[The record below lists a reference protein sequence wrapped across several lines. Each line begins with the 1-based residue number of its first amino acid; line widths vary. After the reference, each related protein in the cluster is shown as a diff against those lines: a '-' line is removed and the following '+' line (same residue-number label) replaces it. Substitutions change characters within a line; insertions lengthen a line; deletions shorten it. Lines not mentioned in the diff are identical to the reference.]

1 MQAFYEIFHVA
12 AVKTM
17 FYLLFGSLRPD
28 NHKVILILSETLKV
42 LVLLC
47 SWVRRLTLRFYD
59 GVGSPDGAEV
69 VVSREVIHLKFIFF
83 LRFFFFIL
91 IIFLLRLLSQFLV
104 DHQFSKLL
112 RFVPVLWRQF
122 VWILFLHT
130 VKSGLF
136 ANGVWSISK
145 LVWNASSWCCS
156 HGYSSCEGCCSLSY
170 VTKGA
175 WYRSDTRR
183 FYLWVAP
190 LKAAED
196 ASSNADHGLL
206 SIDWG
211 PILTKSSL
219 KYVWSFTR
227 FQTAQ
232 NSWIHYFY
240 FDLLPLALR
249 SWGGHLHLVAW
260 NCGYDSTLNLVL
272 VLRRIRV
279 TFLLVLA
286 HGALSKYSQLTS
298 IINCENISFIFIF
311 NLN

>member
-1 MQAFYEIFHVA
+1 MQAFDEIFHVA

-17 FYLLFGSLRPD
+17 LYLLFGSLRPD
-28 NHKVILILSETLKV
+28 NHKVILILSETLIV

-47 SWVRRLTLRFYD
+47 SWVRRLTLRFYN
-59 GVGSPDGAEV
+59 GVGSPDGAKV
-69 VVSREVIHLKFIFF
+69 VVSCEVIHLKFIFF

-91 IIFLLRLLSQFLV
+91 IIFLLRFLSQLLV
-104 DHQFSKLL
+104 DHKFSKLL

-122 VWILFLHT
+122 VWILFLHS

-136 ANGVWSISK
+136 AYGVWSISK

-156 HGYSSCEGCCSLSY
+156 HGYSSCEGCCCLSC
-170 VTKGA
+170 VAKGA
-175 WYRSDTRR
+175 RYRPDTRR
-183 FYLWVAP
+183 FYFWVAP

-196 ASSNADHGLL
+196 APTNADHRLL
-206 SIDWG
+206 TIDWG
-211 PILTKSSL
+211 PILSKSSL

-232 NSWIHYFY
+232 NSWVHY
-240 FDLLPLALR
+240 FDLNLFPLALR
-249 SWGGHLHLVAW
+249 SRGGDLHLIAW

-279 TFLLVLA
+279 AFLLVLA
-286 HGALSKYSQLTS
+286 HGALWKYSLPTL
-298 IINCENISFIFIF
+298 IITCENFSFIFIF

>member
-12 AVKTM
+12 AVKTR
-17 FYLLFGSLRPD
+17 FYLLFGSLWPD

-47 SWVRRLTLRFYD
+47 SWVRRLTLRFHN
-59 GVGSPDGAEV
+59 GVGSPDRAEV
-69 VVSREVIHLKFIFF
+69 VVSCEVIGLKFIFF

-91 IIFLLRLLSQFLV
+91 IIFLLGFLSQLLV
-104 DHQFSKLL
+104 DHKFSKLL

-122 VWILFLHT
+122 VWVLFLHS

-136 ANGVWSISK
+136 SDGVWSISK

-156 HGYSSCEGCCSLSY
+156 HGYSSCEGCCRLSH
-170 VTKGA
+170 VPKGA
-175 WYRSDTRR
+175 WYRPDTWR

-190 LKAAED
+190 LETAED
-196 ASSNADHGLL
+196 APSNADHGLFTV
-206 SIDWG
+206 DWG

-232 NSWIHYFY
+232 NSRVHYFY

-249 SWGGHLHLVAW
+249 SRGGDLHLIAW
-260 NCGYDSTLNLVL
+260 NCGYDSTLNLIL

-286 HGALSKYSQLTS
+286 HGALSKYSIPTS
-298 IINCENISFIFIF
+298 IIICENISFIFIF